1 MKNAKFIKNELY
13 KTLYRASDDTYK
25 YAVISFTTVRYED
38 KDREE
43 FVTFNKITD
52 EKCDEVWKEKLSKRI
67 ANYEDFINNNET
79 WKNKGTYK
87 ELRDKVKY
95 MEPESISE
103 NEFALDNIEQVE
115 ITQVLDKGVN
125 LAFVEIYD
133 QNGNKYDMTCDFDN
147 KDVILSQ
154 LIVNY
159 DKLCKKGKVYILN
172 KEENNTDHS
181 KIKAT
186 SVTFIVNNNQVDT
199 YIIYEDEYGR
209 PYLDKTTL
217 EKGLNRVDNDKS
229 IQASYKAIIDGKS
242 TNITRSEFDAF
253 VSVITD
259 YNKKNNKSDSSDK
272 IITDTN
278 INNYHTNYYG
288 YERETNKNKKIALFV
303 AAIALAGTG
312 LCYILSRNNEIPSK
326 NPIKKSTSTSQN
338 DNSNTTVTTI
348 TTTDSNSI
356 TTDSEYVI
364 TSSSTDN
371 SNSNT
376 NTIINISSNTNT
388 ITSTSTNINTNTNT
402 NTNNTTTTNGYVTTT
417 KPTTTST
424 GTYRTISS
432 VDTVTSG
439 QTKNT
444 TKTTTKTTTQNVV
457 PSGTVNRSDMVT
469 AGPNPEDQI
478 FTKGEATT
486 TTKKAT
492 TTTKSTTSYNPYADL
507 IITREINDNGKTL
520 VLKK

>member
-1 MKNAKFIKNELY
+1 MKNAKFIKNEFY
-13 KTLYRASDDTYK
+13 KTLYRASDDTYQ

-38 KDREE
+38 KDRAE
-43 FVTFNKITD
+43 FVSFNKID
-52 EKCDEVWKEKLSKRI
+52 DAKSDEVWKEKLSKRI
-67 ANYEDFINNNET
+67 ANYEDFINNIES
-79 WKNKGTYK
+79 WKQEGTYK

-103 NEFALDNIEQVE
+103 KEFALDNIEQVE

-133 QNGNKYDMTCDFDN
+133 QNGSKYDMTCDFDN
-147 KDVILSQ
+147 KDVILSE

-159 DKLCKKGKVYILN
+159 DKLCRKGKVNILN

-181 KIKAT
+181 KIKVT

-199 YIIYEDEYGR
+199 YFIYEDEYGR
-209 PYLDKTTL
+209 PYLKKTTL
-217 EKGLNRVDNDKS
+217 EKGLNRVDNDKN
-229 IQASYKAIIDGKS
+229 IQANYKAIIDGKS
-242 TNITRSEFDAF
+242 TDITRSEFDAF

-259 YNKKNNKSDSSDK
+259 YNKNNKNHVNDDE
-272 IITDTN
+272 IITDAN
-278 INNYHTNYYG
+278 INNNHTNYYG
-288 YERETNKNKKIALFV
+288 YEREVKKNKKIALFV
-303 AAIALAGTG
+303 AAVALAGTG
-312 LCYILSRNNEIPSK
+312 LCYLLSRDNKPSIK
-326 NPIKKSTSTSQN
+326 TPIKKSTSTSQTG
-338 DNSNTTVTTI
+338 NSNATVTTI

-356 TTDSEYVI
+356 TTNNGYVI

-376 NTIINISSNTNT
+376 NTITNSNTNT
-388 ITSTSTNINTNTNT
+388 IASTSTNVNTNTNT
-402 NTNNTTTTNGYVTTT
+402 NVNSTTTNNGYVATTR
-417 KPTTTST
+417 PTTAYT
-424 GTYRTISS
+424 GTYRTINTS
-432 VDTVTSG
+432 DMVTSG
-439 QTKNT
+439 TNRTT

-469 AGPNPEDQI
+469 AGPNPGEQI
-478 FTKGEATT
+478 FTKDGATT

-507 IITREINDNGKTL
+507 IITHEINNGGKSL